1 MRIHFIAIG
10 GAAMHNLAM
19 AVATK
24 AGYIVTGS
32 DDEIFD
38 PARTHL
44 QEAGLLPEEMGWHP
58 EKITSDIDA
67 IILGMHAREDNPE
80 LVRARE
86 LGIKIYSFPEYL
98 YEQTKDKIRIV
109 VGGSH
114 GKTSTTSMIL
124 YVLQHLGIEA
134 DYMVG
139 AQIEGFERM
148 VRLSDTAKYA
158 VFEGDEY
165 LTSPLDLRSK
175 FLWYHPHVAI
185 LTGIAWDHIN
195 VFPTFE
201 GYVDTFRKFVDG
213 IEENGTF
220 IYYKHDAN
228 LCEIASQAR
237 PDIQL
242 VPYEAYN
249 NSTPSYTTP
258 HNATPFKIFGRHN
271 MENLQAAALACQ
283 QIGVKLEDFYREI
296 STFTGASNR
305 LELIDEIGTNVAY
318 KDFAH
323 SPSKLRATV
332 NAVRERYP
340 EKQLVAAMEL
350 HTFSSL
356 MADFLPQYEG
366 CMAQADVAL
375 VYFNPKVIEHKRL
388 TPITAEE
395 VRKAFGTENV
405 EVFTDSQ
412 LLQERLRS
420 LTYDNTALLMMTSGT
435 FDGVNIPEFA
445 KELISSNKVNS
456 KKKQAKLPYT
466 HCLNCGAELQGKY
479 CHVCGQEATSKT
491 PTVGAFLV
499 EYANHAFIWDSNFF
513 KTLWNLISRPGYL
526 TKEFIAGKFAS
537 HEHPLKL
544 NMFLL
549 FVLITLFVFFAGTEK
564 MSNSVHNLTHS
575 ESVRPGIQLE
585 FLIKNGY
592 TERINES
599 PRDTVHLLA
608 PLFLVER
615 YPEVL
620 SNIETIEDTDG
631 KGLDKWIA
639 VLPHVL
645 IEDSIVMLDESGY
658 YRFNQQSKA
667 GENELKMV
675 NTVWSEMVKLIA
687 KYFPLLILFTAPFLA
702 IALGIVQRKSRI
714 PRIHHF
720 IFALHYTAFLELLMI
735 CIFLLHLTLSPPMEW
750 LQWVMI
756 IGSCVYLTIAFRNV
770 YGTTT
775 WTMAALK
782 ALFTSVVYVLI
793 GMAIFFVIFIVAC
806 FITANNAM
814 IS

>member
-44 QEAGLLPEEMGWHP
+44 QEAGLLPKEMGWHP
-58 EKITSDIDA
+58 ENITSDIDA

-195 VFPTFE
+195 VFPTFPE
-201 GYVDTFRKFVDG
+201 YVDTFRKFVDG

-220 IYYKHDAN
+220 IYYKHDTN
-228 LCEIASQAR
+228 LCEIASHAR
-237 PDIQL
+237 PDIKQL
-242 VPYEAYN
+242 PYEAYQGDV
-249 NSTPSYTTP
+249 
-258 HNATPFKIFGRHN
+258 HMRIFGRHN

-283 QIGVKLEDFYREI
+283 QIGVSLDDFYREI
-296 STFTGASNR
+296 ATFTGASNR

-366 CMAQADVAL
+366 CMANADVAL

-412 LLQERLRS
+412 ELQARLREIE
-420 LTYDNTALLMMTSGT
+420 YKNTALLMMTSGT
-435 FDGVNIPEFA
+435 FDGINIPEFA
-445 KELISSNKVNS
+445 RELISND
-456 KKKQAKLPYT
+456 T
-466 HCLNCGAELQGKY
+466 
-479 CHVCGQEATSKT
+479 T
-491 PTVGAFLV
+491 P
-499 EYANHAFIWDSNFF
+499 
-513 KTLWNLISRPGYL
+513 R
-526 TKEFIAGKFAS
+526 
-537 HEHPLKL
+537 
-544 NMFLL
+544 
-549 FVLITLFVFFAGTEK
+549 
-564 MSNSVHNLTHS
+564 
-575 ESVRPGIQLE
+575 
-585 FLIKNGY
+585 
-592 TERINES
+592 
-599 PRDTVHLLA
+599 
-608 PLFLVER
+608 
-615 YPEVL
+615 
-620 SNIETIEDTDG
+620 
-631 KGLDKWIA
+631 
-639 VLPHVL
+639 
-645 IEDSIVMLDESGY
+645 
-658 YRFNQQSKA
+658 
-667 GENELKMV
+667 
-675 NTVWSEMVKLIA
+675 
-687 KYFPLLILFTAPFLA
+687 
-702 IALGIVQRKSRI
+702 
-714 PRIHHF
+714 
-720 IFALHYTAFLELLMI
+720 
-735 CIFLLHLTLSPPMEW
+735 
-750 LQWVMI
+750 
-756 IGSCVYLTIAFRNV
+756 
-770 YGTTT
+770 
-775 WTMAALK
+775 
-782 ALFTSVVYVLI
+782 
-793 GMAIFFVIFIVAC
+793 
-806 FITANNAM
+806 
-814 IS
+814 

>member
-44 QEAGLLPEEMGWHP
+44 LEAGLLPKEMGWHP
-58 EKITSDIDA
+58 ENITSDIDA

-98 YEQTKDKIRIV
+98 YEQTKNKIRIV

-195 VFPTFE
+195 VFPTFPE
-201 GYVDTFRKFVDG
+201 YVDTFRKFVDG

-220 IYYKHDAN
+220 IYYKHDTN
-228 LCEIASQAR
+228 LCEIASHAR
-237 PDIQL
+237 ADILQL
-242 VPYEAYN
+242 PYEAYQGDVDM
-249 NSTPSYTTP
+249 
-258 HNATPFKIFGRHN
+258 KIFGKHN
-271 MENLQAAALACQ
+271 MENLQAAAFACQ
-283 QIGVKLEDFYREI
+283 QIGVKPEDFYRTI
-296 STFTGASNR
+296 ATFTGASNR

-366 CMAQADVAL
+366 CMENADVAF
-375 VYFNPKVIEHKRL
+375 VYFNPKVIEHKKL
-388 TPITAEE
+388 TPITAEA
-395 VRKAFGTENV
+395 VRDAFGTKNV

-412 LLQERLRS
+412 MLQQRLRS
-420 LTYDNTALLMMTSGT
+420 IKYENTALLMMTSGT
-435 FDGVNIPEFA
+435 FDGINIPEFA
-445 KELISSNKVNS
+445 RELISND
-456 KKKQAKLPYT
+456 T
-466 HCLNCGAELQGKY
+466 
-479 CHVCGQEATSKT
+479 T
-491 PTVGAFLV
+491 P
-499 EYANHAFIWDSNFF
+499 
-513 KTLWNLISRPGYL
+513 R
-526 TKEFIAGKFAS
+526 
-537 HEHPLKL
+537 
-544 NMFLL
+544 
-549 FVLITLFVFFAGTEK
+549 
-564 MSNSVHNLTHS
+564 
-575 ESVRPGIQLE
+575 
-585 FLIKNGY
+585 
-592 TERINES
+592 
-599 PRDTVHLLA
+599 
-608 PLFLVER
+608 
-615 YPEVL
+615 
-620 SNIETIEDTDG
+620 
-631 KGLDKWIA
+631 
-639 VLPHVL
+639 
-645 IEDSIVMLDESGY
+645 
-658 YRFNQQSKA
+658 
-667 GENELKMV
+667 
-675 NTVWSEMVKLIA
+675 
-687 KYFPLLILFTAPFLA
+687 
-702 IALGIVQRKSRI
+702 
-714 PRIHHF
+714 
-720 IFALHYTAFLELLMI
+720 
-735 CIFLLHLTLSPPMEW
+735 
-750 LQWVMI
+750 
-756 IGSCVYLTIAFRNV
+756 
-770 YGTTT
+770 
-775 WTMAALK
+775 
-782 ALFTSVVYVLI
+782 
-793 GMAIFFVIFIVAC
+793 
-806 FITANNAM
+806 
-814 IS
+814 